1 MPSRSASLSSLVT
14 QTPLLPLDSDYEW
27 GQFLVRTG
35 AVDAVAGRVP
45 VILDSGIRRGIDV
58 FKALAL
64 GATAVAVG
72 RPVLWG
78 LAAGGAG
85 GVKSVYSH
93 LAGEMKSAML
103 LSGVAKVT
111 DIKREH
117 HGLVGLGAQRLGQYG
132 KIDFRPVFE
141 KCFVEHRAHV
151 IGARQER

>member
-1 MPSRSASLSSLVT
+1 
-14 QTPLLPLDSDYEW
+14 
-27 GQFLVRTG
+27 
-35 AVDAVAGRVP
+35 VAGRAP
-45 VILDSGIRRGIDV
+45 VIVDSGIRRGIDV

-64 GATAVAVG
+64 GATVVAVG

-85 GVKSVYSH
+85 GVKSVYGH

-117 HGLVGLGAQRLGQYG
+117 VVLA
-132 KIDFRPVFE
+132 
-141 KCFVEHRAHV
+141 RA
-151 IGARQER
+151 